1 MDRKQLV
8 AASTLLLISF
18 CSTYYLQGILV
29 GEGRQISSFQIS
41 GNGSDVHRTLLASRE
56 LLLNHRD
63 PYSDAVTRKIQTSM
77 ERDAAQS
84 APSTWDGDQQRF
96 TYPLFTTFLFL
107 PALWIPFSVLQPL
120 AVVALAGFVVW
131 SVLLWP
137 DSLGISLNSGNE
149 VLWAGLLIVWLPV
162 IQGVSLQQLGLLAYF
177 LVAACVYLVA
187 RNKLVPAGILLAFA
201 MIKPYMALPVA
212 LWLAFWVCG
221 DWRRRYKLGAASLGT
236 FTALMV
242 AAQFLQPGWISEWI
256 GVLQHFRWHTQ
267 SRSPLEML
275 TGNLLGAAMLTLA
288 LWVVVAW
295 FAILL
300 RKSEPRSAA
309 FSAGLC
315 LAIAAGVLSSPNWL
329 FHNQVMLLPVGIWL
343 LGWARKFL
351 SGRQRLLPLT
361 CQLTMAWYAASV
373 MVIVYAHSAG
383 FRTDNQ
389 VLLGLPF
396 LSIFAA
402 PPVFFIVALRSAMTV
417 VRGPKTMVLKSA
429 EEKTVA
435 VNA

>member
-1 MDRKQLV
+1 
-8 AASTLLLISF
+8 
-18 CSTYYLQGILV
+18 
-29 GEGRQISSFQIS
+29 
-41 GNGSDVHRTLLASRE
+41 
-56 LLLNHRD
+56 
-63 PYSDAVTRKIQTSM
+63 
-77 ERDAAQS
+77 
-84 APSTWDGDQQRF
+84 
-96 TYPLFTTFLFL
+96 
-107 PALWIPFSVLQPL
+107 
-120 AVVALAGFVVW
+120 
-131 SVLLWP
+131 
-137 DSLGISLNSGNE
+137 
-149 VLWAGLLIVWLPV
+149 
-162 IQGVSLQQLGLLAYF
+162 
-177 LVAACVYLVA
+177 
-187 RNKLVPAGILLAFA
+187 
-201 MIKPYMALPVA
+201 
-212 LWLAFWVCG
+212 
-221 DWRRRYKLGAASLGT
+221 
-236 FTALMV
+236 MV